1 MPASI
6 FGSRFTGKREPAWH
20 SLGTV
25 FEDAPL
31 ASEAIVRSGMDY
43 VVTKCPLFIDT
54 PWGPMN
60 PEAGDAGAKFALVRQ
75 PVADDMEPR
84 LFGVCSADYEVVQNT
99 ELAEILDPLTRR
111 WPVETAACLG
121 LGETVLVTLTVG
133 DDEVAGEP
141 IKKYFLLTNSHSG
154 GGSIRGAFTPV
165 RVVCQNTLDAGLAV
179 ATMTSTVQHRTGA
192 RDAAEFRVNLMAAL
206 ERASTDTMELMREL
220 AASPVED
227 PVAQPQLVF
236 NAAYPDPKEPKDLQ
250 VLRSIGPAVAYGA
263 LTDDQ
268 RATLERS
275 RAGFERG
282 KEQAKDRRA
291 GAWELYLK
299 LRDEFPSIAQS
310 YWCVWNAVVEASD
323 YREARDAIAASR
335 SVLYGER
342 AAEKHR
348 AFAKCLELA
357 GLKA

>member
-6 FGSRFTGKREPAWH
+6 FGSRFTGRREPAWH
-20 SLGTV
+20 GLGTV

-43 VVTKCPLFIDT
+43 VVAKCPLFIDT

-60 PEAGDAGAKFALVRQ
+60 SEAGEAGAKFALVRQ
-75 PVADDMEPR
+75 PVADDLEPR

-99 ELAEILDPLTRR
+99 ELAAILDPLTKR

-121 LGETVLVTLTVG
+121 LGETVLVTLSVG
-133 DDEVAGEP
+133 DDDVAGEP

-206 ERASTDTMELMREL
+206 ERASADTMALMRQL
-220 AASPVED
+220 AGSRPENDGEV
-227 PVAQPQLVF
+227 QLAF
-236 NAAYPDPKEPKDLQ
+236 NAAYPDPKEPKDLA
-250 VLRSIGPAVAYGA
+250 VLREIGPAVALAA
-263 LTDDQ
+263 LNDDQ
-268 RATLERS
+268 RSTLERS
-275 RAGFERG
+275 RAGYQRAM
-282 KEQAKDRRA
+282 EQAGLRRD
-291 GAWELYLK
+291 GAWELYVRLN
-299 LRDEFPSIAQS
+299 DEFPAIAGT
-310 YWCVWNAVVEASD
+310 WWACWNAVVEGSD
-323 YREARDAIAASR
+323 YRESRDAVSASR